1 MGRKMS
7 GGSCHSVYTMLGSQP
22 FSEFIAY
29 MTSKYLFL
37 KWVYKLLQLI
47 ERLLK
52 NVTFSKHMQNGGWF

>member
-1 MGRKMS
+1 
-7 GGSCHSVYTMLGSQP
+7 
-22 FSEFIAY
+22 

-52 NVTFSKHMQNGGWF
+52 NVTFSKHMQNGGWV